1 MHSIIKSKIKFDN
14 SVILIFLGLVFPFF
28 LDFTIFEIEIMLKDI
43 YLVCISYHLFI
54 NFKNRN
60 MNKLIKLII
69 LIYLLSLFF
78 FTYKIYV
85 INENNEIKL
94 FKLFLSNYV
103 HSLVSVLSSLIIFFW
118 LKKELNKQ
126 RYQIIYKWFNYLSI
140 IIILEFSFYLLI
152 KYLNISNI
160 FVIYFDIGRIYSF
173 EVFRSLLL
181 GDHILTVIFIGLNF
195 FLSIY
200 SLSRKIEYIVILRL
214 LLYLTIIFYNIETK
228 LTILSF
234 LFSLIIFL
242 FYLCKKHKINF
253 LIKYNL
259 LFLFILIMAVIF
271 STFVENEKTNYL
283 DFIYFKLSINSL
295 IDRFNIN
302 LITLYNIL
310 QNPFGVGWN
319 LAGNNFFLNTI
330 KPAFCIAMY
339 NEDLFSSC
347 LLFSSIYFIEFH
359 GDFIQ
364 PHGYMLNVIASFGI
378 FTYPISKIL
387 MNELNNYNI
396 LESSKQFL
404 TLNIIILFV
413 STSLLLNFVNNIEI
427 ILAIIFS
434 LYFKMRF
441 NDK

>member
-295 IDRFNIN
+295 IDRFNVRV
-302 LITLYNIL
+302 
-310 QNPFGVGWN
+310 F
-319 LAGNNFFLNTI
+319 
-330 KPAFCIAMY
+330 
-339 NEDLFSSC
+339 
-347 LLFSSIYFIEFH
+347 
-359 GDFIQ
+359 
-364 PHGYMLNVIASFGI
+364 
-378 FTYPISKIL
+378 
-387 MNELNNYNI
+387 
-396 LESSKQFL
+396 
-404 TLNIIILFV
+404 
-413 STSLLLNFVNNIEI
+413 
-427 ILAIIFS
+427 
-434 LYFKMRF
+434 
-441 NDK
+441 